1 MSRILHPSEEASVK
15 CGIGMQPSTPRIE
28 NALVLRGDRM
38 NRRCRKCFLKKVC
51 HKKPSYKAWLKTYTK
66 KAVTAILVIA
76 LIDLQLSYV
85 LAFMGQVQIAESLSS
100 TIATTIV
107 GVMIGYFLKALFE
120 TFFEKREERLNK
132 ESESAENTNYEEV

>member
-1 MSRILHPSEEASVK
+1 MIII
-15 CGIGMQPSTPRIE
+15 IG
-28 NALVLRGDRM
+28 
-38 NRRCRKCFLKKVC
+38 RCHKCFFEKVC
-51 HKKPSYKAWLKTYTK
+51 HRRLAYKTWLKTFTK
-66 KAVTAILVIA
+66 KAVALILLVS

-85 LAFMGQVQIAESLSS
+85 LAFMGQVQIAEFLSS

-107 GVMIGYFLKALFE
+107 GVMVGYFLKALFE

>member
-1 MSRILHPSEEASVK
+1 
-15 CGIGMQPSTPRIE
+15 
-28 NALVLRGDRM
+28 M
-38 NRRCRKCFLKKVC
+38 NRRCRKCFFKKVC

-100 TIATTIV
+100 TIASTVV
-107 GVMIGYFLKALFE
+107 GVMLGYFFKALFE
-120 TFFEKREERLNK
+120 TFFERREERLK
-132 ESESAENTNYEEV
+132 QESELEENTNYGEV